1 MTGLLPGIGGD
12 VVLGVMTFDSGRKMG
27 AGLIAVRGGG
37 LCALF
42 MGGGP
47 EGAGAGAG
55 TGEDI
60 REIGA
65 GGAGGARGAVG
76 CEE

>member
-1 MTGLLPGIGGD
+1 
-12 VVLGVMTFDSGRKMG
+12 MG